1 MTWFGHPLNE
11 IWRTWLLAAESS
23 EVLND
28 NEGFL
33 IFLYNILCFPFLLFV
48 WNYMK
53 LCDWDLD
60 TASVCQVVQLCRCP
74 VISAQT
80 RQLLVF
86 CSRSRHPVTLPE
98 GSRKVPDACQKC
110 CCIAEI
116 YITFL
121 FSMHCSIRNPQH
133 PETNDSKRNIGPKSK
148 IHSNIFKSFCLTCLL
163 ITNMCIFCNM
173 PALSLSN
180 SNDDFGCSFRSFRKI
195 WGDMVRVKN
204 DRGSVTSLLF
214 LSSVFMGAIAEAHH
228 RIHG

>member
-33 IFLYNILCFPFLLFV
+33 IFLTFCAFRSCYLSEIN
-48 WNYMK
+48 MK

-60 TASVCQVVQLCRCP
+60 TESVCQVVQLCRCP

-86 CSRSRHPVTLPE
+86 CSKSRHPVTLQQ

-133 PETNDSKRNIGPKSK
+133 PDT
-148 IHSNIFKSFCLTCLL
+148 FKHIPTFCLTCF
-163 ITNMCIFCNM
+163 I
-173 PALSLSN
+173 N
-180 SNDDFGCSFRSFRKI
+180 SKH
-195 WGDMVRVKN
+195 VH
-204 DRGSVTSLLF
+204 F
-214 LSSVFMGAIAEAHH
+214 L
-228 RIHG
+228 